1 MKKLVLLLTL
11 FILNTTL
18 FAGCTST
25 DTKADP
31 TEIPPSPNYH
41 IRVELSSTS
50 VWADLRIQNAQAV
63 ISAELVSASAGA
75 VTADASPGGQ
85 AIDQPI
91 SAAEDGGEVSITVDY
106 EVKAVGS
113 EDGLAFRLQR
123 DSMNGCTVRIFHVV
137 GGETQLVYELEH
149 QDEIDADDN
158 NTIYFTLDLNTMTVA
173 LGESLPQPTQ
183 PVTDAASIIFHNGTV
198 LTIDEQN
205 NVFEAIAIQGNQIL
219 AVGDNADILTYQ
231 GDNTILIDLQG
242 RTLMPGFA
250 DGHNHIFSQRTG
262 RENFDEAQ
270 DYVLQHGYTSMTE
283 MASDGDFTEDM
294 INAEETGKFRF
305 RLNVFPMYTWP
316 DLTPEGETQYAGMWY
331 PEHGPILEH
340 DRMVRIPGIKVFTDG
355 GAGPGCRAMSEP
367 WPEELQATD
376 SFKINCFS
384 EYGDLYYEQDQL
396 NQIVADAQAAGF
408 RVSFHA
414 GGDRAIEMV
423 LNAIEYAL
431 NGQPN
436 DQYRH
441 QIQHSLFIR
450 EDLLDRYIELDIISS
465 LRGHFH
471 SCYSYGYDW
480 EWLTRKY
487 TLPGL
492 GVHAYLETDTILN
505 PGDIYR
511 PLDPFIN
518 MWALVTR
525 KQMDQNNIGN
535 ICDPPPGVTTNNA
548 ITIEMALRMMT
559 IEPAYAVSQEDY
571 LGSLEPGKFADV
583 VVLAENPLTLPS
595 DELMNNEVLM
605 TMVGGNTAY
614 CAPGQ
619 AAFCP

>member
-11 FILNTTL
+11 FALNIAL
-18 FAGCTST
+18 FAGCTSS
-25 DTKADP
+25 DTKADL
-31 TEIPPSPNYH
+31 TKISPSPNYH
-41 IRVELSSTS
+41 IRVELSSSS
-50 VWADLRIQNAQAV
+50 VWADLRIQNVQDV
-63 ISAELVSASAGA
+63 ISAELISASEGA
-75 VTADASPGGQ
+75 VTVDASPGGQ
-85 AIDQPI
+85 AIDQPM
-91 SAAEDGGEVSITVDY
+91 SVAEDGGEVSVTVDY

-113 EDGLAFRLQR
+113 EGGLAFRLQR
-123 DSMNGCTVRIFHVV
+123 DSLNGCTVRIFHVV

-149 QDEIDADDN
+149 QDEIDEDDN

-173 LGESLPQPTQ
+173 MGETLPQPTQ
-183 PVTDAASIIFHNGTV
+183 PITDAASIIFHNGTV

-205 NVFEAIAIQGNQIL
+205 NVFEAIAIQGDQIL
-219 AVGDNADILTYQ
+219 AVGNNAEILTYQ

-242 RTLMPGFA
+242 RTLMPGFE
-250 DGHNHIFSQRTG
+250 DGHNHIFRNPSSRADLG
-262 RENFDEAQ
+262 EGQ
-270 DYVLQHGYTSMTE
+270 DYLLKNGYTSSTE
-283 MASDGDFTEDM
+283 MAADDDYITDM
-294 INAEETGKFRF
+294 IYAEDTRELRV
-305 RLNVFPMYTWP
+305 RLNIFPMYTWP
-316 DLTPEGETQYAGMWY
+316 DLSSDGETEYAGMWY
-331 PEHGPILEH
+331 PENGPILDH
-340 DRMVRIPGIKVFTDG
+340 DRMVRVPGIKVFTDG
-355 GAGPGCRAMSEP
+355 GAGPGCYAFSEP
-367 WPEELQATD
+367 YSAEAQAAD
-376 SFKINCFS
+376 AFKQNCFS
-384 EYGDLYYEQDQL
+384 EYGDLYYEQDEL

-408 RVSFHA
+408 RVAFHA
-414 GGDRAIEMV
+414 NGDRAIETV

-450 EDLLDRYIELDIISS
+450 EDLLDRYVELDVLSS

-471 SCYSYGYDW
+471 SCFSYGYDW
-480 EWLTRKY
+480 KLLTNKY
-487 TLPGL
+487 LLPSL
-492 GVHAYLETDTILN
+492 GVHAYLETDTNLN

-518 MWALVTR
+518 MWGLVTR

-535 ICDPPPGVTTNNA
+535 ICDPPPGVSTNDA

-571 LGSLEPGKFADV
+571 LGSLEPGKFADI
-583 VVLAENPLTLPS
+583 VVLAENPLTLLS

-605 TMVGGNTAY
+605 TMVGGNTEY

-619 AAFCP
+619 EAFCP